1 MRSLKLM
8 LLVAAIALVPLGLGV
23 LLVDQREQAQRE
35 QDRALETQVG
45 AAVARLRDSFAET
58 RATVL
63 ITAHNPVFRDFYRR
77 GGDRYETIVSEGR
90 IMDRVNG
97 ALLYL
102 TRLYPSSL
110 VQASFVD
117 GSGAENARVVRGA
130 REAPHVLADDV
141 SSQPFFRP
149 ALAVRQ
155 GLVYESRPHVSRDAG
170 EWVVSYSTRVPRRA
184 GTALV
189 HVEQRVESLRQAMV
203 PQDERFHIVVVDAPT
218 GRVVLDSRAPQ
229 HTGSDLGVPLDPRFA
244 GPARAERD
252 GTHTLGGLR
261 IASRSLGRAPG
272 SANDFKVIAVAPS
285 VGAASLFGLSSLP
298 FALALLGVVVV
309 GGAMSRRWARTSAQA
324 ETDSLTGLGN
334 RRKLDADVARL
345 LETATPE
352 RPLAIFLY
360 DLDGFKLYN
369 DTFGHP
375 AGDVLL
381 ARLGARL
388 NAVVGDHGSVY
399 RLGGD
404 EFCVVAGADAAS
416 VRELESA
423 TSEALSEHG
432 DGFTVTT
439 ACGHVLAPLE
449 GDDQRELLRLA
460 DQRLYAAKRN
470 GRYGVGRQATDVLLR
485 ALEERH
491 PDLHTHLKDVAELA
505 GEVAVRLGMGS
516 DEVDWMRQAGALHDL
531 GKMAIPDAILSKPG
545 KLDPD
550 EWKFVQQHP
559 LIGERILAAA
569 PALAEVAR
577 LVRSSHERWDG
588 LGYPDELARDEIPLG
603 SRIIAVCDAFA
614 AMSARRPYRFPVSE
628 QRALT
633 ELRRCAG
640 SQFDPAVVDAFCAVL
655 AERGVALVA

>member
-8 LLVAAIALVPLGLGV
+8 LLVAAIALVPLTLGV
-23 LLVDQREQAQRE
+23 VLLDQREQAQRE
-35 QDRALETQVG
+35 QDRALETEVG
-45 AAVARLRDSFAET
+45 SAIARLRDSFAET

-77 GGDRYETIVSEGR
+77 GGDRYETIVSEGP

-102 TRLYPSSL
+102 THLYPSSL

-117 GSGAENARVVRGA
+117 GSGAENARVVRGT

-149 ALAVRQ
+149 ALAVRP
-155 GLVYESRPHVSRDAG
+155 GVVYESQPHLSRDAG
-170 EWVVSYSTRVPRRA
+170 EWVVSYSTLVPRRA
-184 GTALV
+184 GAALV
-189 HVEQRVESLRQAMV
+189 HVEHRVESLRLATV
-203 PQDERFHIVVVDAPT
+203 PHDPRFQIVVVDRGT
-218 GRVVLDSRAPQ
+218 GRVVLDSRKPQ
-229 HTGSDLGVPLDPRFA
+229 YTGSELGVPLDRRFA
-244 GPARAERD
+244 DSALAGGDGVRD
-252 GTHTLGGLR
+252 LGDLR
-261 IASRSLGRAPG
+261 IASRSLGRHAG
-272 SANDFKVIAVAPS
+272 SANDFMVVAVEPR
-285 VGAASLFGLSSLP
+285 VGAASLLGLSSLP
-298 FALALLGVVVV
+298 IALALLGVVGV
-309 GGAMSRRWARTSAQA
+309 GAAMSRRWARTSTAA

-334 RRKLDADVARL
+334 RRKLEADVLRL
-345 LETATPE
+345 VDAATPE
-352 RPLAIFLY
+352 RPLAICVY
-360 DLDGFKLYN
+360 DLDGFKSYN

-388 NAVVGDHGSVY
+388 QAVVGERGYTY

-404 EFCVVAGADAAS
+404 EFCVVADADEVS
-416 VRELESA
+416 VRELEAVTSA
-423 TSEALSEHG
+423 ALAEHG
-432 DGFTVTT
+432 DGFAVTT
-439 ACGHVLAPLE
+439 ACGRVLAPLE
-449 GDDQRELLRLA
+449 GNDHRELLRLA

-470 GRYGVGRQATDVLLR
+470 SRFGVGRQAADVLLR
-485 ALEERH
+485 ALQERH
-491 PDLHTHLKDVAELA
+491 PDLHTHLRDVAELA

-516 DEVDWMRQAGALHDL
+516 VEVDCVRQAGALHDL

-545 KLDPD
+545 TLDPE
-550 EWKFVQQHP
+550 EWTFVQQHP

-588 LGYPDELARDEIPLG
+588 LGYPDTLARDEIPLG
-603 SRIIAVCDAFA
+603 ARIIAVCDAFE
-614 AMSARRPYRFPVSE
+614 AMSTKRPYRFPVSE
-628 QRALT
+628 QRALA

-640 SQFDPAVVDAFCAVL
+640 TQFDPGVVEAFCAVL
-655 AERGVALVA
+655 AERGIALVA